1 MRWRSVTLPAAL
13 GLLLCATQ
21 AMAATATATFA
32 GGCFWCMQSEF
43 EQLPGVVKTTVG
55 YTGGKVKNPT
65 YEQVS
70 SGTTGHAES
79 IQVVFDPAVVSYE
92 KLLDVFWSNVDPL
105 TVDAQF
111 CDQGTQYRTAIFTAD
126 DEQQR
131 LAEASKK
138 KIEDSKRFD
147 KPIVTEIVRAGE
159 FWPAEEYHQRYHE
172 KNPVRYK
179 TYRWGCGRD
188 QRLKELWGNAAPA
201 AAAAEPPKGWNAM
214 DYRKPSDTE
223 LKSKLTPLQYD
234 VTQHEG
240 TERPFQN
247 EYWNNHEPGIY
258 VDVVSGE
265 PLFSSVDKYDS
276 GTGWPSFT
284 KPLEKDNVTE
294 RSDSKL
300 FMTRTEVRS
309 KHGDSHLG
317 HLFPD
322 GPKPTG
328 QRYCMNSASL
338 RFIPADKLEA
348 EGYGQYAKLFEKK

>member
-1 MRWRSVTLPAAL
+1 MRRRSAILLAGLAVLWAGLASAAP
-13 GLLLCATQ
+13 
-21 AMAATATATFA
+21 ATATFA

-43 EQLPGVVKTTVG
+43 DQLPGVVKTTVG
-55 YTGGKVKNPT
+55 YTGGTVKHPT

-70 SGTTGHAES
+70 SGTTGHAEA
-79 IQVVFDPAVVSYE
+79 IQVIFDPAVVSYE

-105 TVDAQF
+105 TPDAQF
-111 CDQGTQYRTAIFTAD
+111 CDHGTQYRTAIFTAD
-126 DEQQR
+126 DEQHR

-159 FWPAEEYHQRYHE
+159 FWPAEEYHQGYHE
-172 KNPVRYK
+172 KNPLRYK
-179 TYRWGCGRD
+179 SYRWGCGRD
-188 QRLKELWGNAAPA
+188 QRLKELWGKDAPA
-201 AAAAEPPKGWNAM
+201 AADSPKGWNPM
-214 DYRKPSDTE
+214 DYKKPSDSD
-223 LKSKLTPLQYD
+223 LKAKLTPLQYD

-265 PLFSSVDKYDS
+265 PLFSSLDKFDS

-284 KPLEKDNVTE
+284 KPLESGNVTE

-317 HLFPD
+317 HVFPD

-328 QRYCMNSASL
+328 LRYCMNSASL
-338 RFIPADKLEA
+338 RFIPADKLVA
-348 EGYGQYAKLFEKK
+348 EGYGEYAKLFEKK